1 MGRIYQGLGQ
11 SFGFKAEPCLEDHGA
26 YRAAVDDIHP
36 AFPLR
41 TLNHGNYGIL
51 TVYSFLWIMQLIVL
65 GVSRRLVPLAT
76 LFGYNN
82 LVTKSRDRLNPQTL
96 NP

>member
-1 MGRIYQGLGQ
+1 MGIM
-11 SFGFKAEPCLEDHGA
+11 
-26 YRAAVDDIHP
+26 
-36 AFPLR
+36 
-41 TLNHGNYGIL
+41 
-51 TVYSFLWIMQLIVL
+51 VYSLLWIMELIVL

-82 LVTKSRDRLNPQTL
+82 LLTKSRDRLNPQTL